1 MAVRTQ
7 PLASIIDRLAAL
19 LKSLVLRI
27 NPCLMT
33 EEGGSI
39 VAMACMENNRV
50 QSMHP
55 PPANPL
61 HELWLTVAA
70 AHADEMAVLN
80 LADGR
85 EWTFAGLRALAEQA
99 PPSPPVLHT
108 TARGLNLLIDVLRT
122 WRDGAVLVP
131 DDGSGTA
138 APPRDTFGRDICHLK
153 VTSGTTGRPRHVMFR
168 PEQLAADAVQIVTT
182 MGLRKDWPNLGVLSM
197 AHSYGF
203 SNLVLP
209 LLLHAV
215 PLWLLDNPLPETLR
229 LAMRAG
235 QPLTL
240 PAVPAMWQAWER
252 VGLDFTPVR
261 LAISAGAPLP
271 IALESAVYARSSLK
285 IHNFYGSSECGG
297 IAYDRT
303 EEPRQQATLAGTPM
317 DRVSVTIDTASGC
330 LRVTS
335 AAVAAGY
342 WNADPS
348 SIITIRKT
356 KRQTGGESDT
366 GFPACEPAQTQAG
379 KPVSHSN
386 ASRDRNDWGAASSGV
401 ADGPGHGTWL
411 SQDLARIDDEC
422 CVHVLGRASDFISV
436 AGHKISPVVIEEI
449 LHALPGVSRCVVFGV
464 PSPNAIRVEDLVACV
479 ELDPGTE
486 LNTLKAALG
495 HLPSTYQPRH
505 WWQCDTLAP
514 DARGKISRRSWR
526 DHWLAQQTSRIP
538 G

>member
-7 PLASIIDRLAAL
+7 PLASIIDRFATR

-27 NPCLMT
+27 SPCLMT
-33 EEGGSI
+33 ERGGSI
-39 VAMACMENNRV
+39 AAMACMENNRV

-61 HELWLTVAA
+61 YELWLTVAE
-70 AHADEMAVLN
+70 AHADVMAVRN
-80 LADGR
+80 LADGH

-108 TARGLNLLIDVLRT
+108 TARGLDLLIDVLRA
-122 WRDGAVLVP
+122 WRDGAVLAP
-131 DDGSGTA
+131 DDGTGTA
-138 APPRDTFGRDICHLK
+138 APPRDTFDRDICHLK

-168 PEQLAADAVQIVTT
+168 PEQLAADAAQIVTT

-209 LLLHAV
+209 LLLHGV
-215 PLWLLDNPLPETLR
+215 PLCLLDNPLPETLR
-229 LAMRAG
+229 LAMRTG

-252 VGLDFTPVR
+252 VCLDFTPVR

-271 IALESAVYARSSLK
+271 IALESAVYARSGLK

-303 EEPRQQATLAGTPM
+303 EDPRQEATHAGTPM
-317 DRVSVTIDTASGC
+317 DRVSATIDPASGC

-335 AAVAAGY
+335 AAVAEGY
-342 WNADPS
+342 WSAEPS
-348 SIITIRKT
+348 A
-356 KRQTGGESDT
+356 E
-366 GFPACEPAQTQAG
+366 
-379 KPVSHSN
+379 
-386 ASRDRNDWGAASSGV
+386 V

-411 SQDLARIDDEC
+411 SQDLARIDDSC

-449 LHALPGVSRCVVFGV
+449 LHALPGVSRCVVFGA

-479 ELDPGTE
+479 ELAPGTE

-514 DARGKISRRSWR
+514 DARGKLSRRRWR
-526 DHWLAQQTSRIP
+526 DLWLAQQASHNP